1 MLSTVFENGVQK
13 ELDLNI
19 DFNAFQ
25 KMQDAFCESNHV
37 YAMCFDTCFRELT
50 RFSGSEEEEDYFRRF
65 ISRELQ
71 QALVAS
77 FEDNGIENIISAEP
91 DEPFVFFNGVAI
103 RDDLG
108 RLLGVM
114 MVLGI
119 AGELLTSEDVV
130 PKDVRTTSYNDFN
143 SSVGLME
150 ILMLHYFSAKMRGD
164 RLETQ
169 LEEKELSGNH
179 MRTLLRRNETLTSVL
194 KRMESDNDFAKIAE
208 DILGDIGSFME
219 LSNASLLRLNPDEH
233 TVDMI
238 CEWVGRG
245 GKSSISKFFGVE
257 KSTIPFFT
265 GRPYTISSDAILP
278 ENFQAYFLNYNIS
291 AGVFLPLL
299 VNDKL
304 GMYVCFTMGEE
315 EKKWSVDDVK
325 LLNDIKVVLQT
336 ILVKRVTKN
345 SLASSY
351 AALDAILENAGCGI
365 CVNDVKAKTVLYT
378 NETFH
383 HIFDNIRD
391 RQDFERMLLSSTEP
405 IENIGE
411 YYTQQ
416 SQKWYQISFS
426 NIHWVDGREVRL
438 STIYDITD
446 VKNYQQKIEE
456 QASTDFL
463 TGLYN
468 RMQFEKDLKSA
479 IRDAVRSGEQGTF
492 VYLDLDDFKD
502 INDGLGHSEGDEFLQ
517 KTGAALETICRGKA
531 TCYRLGGDEFAIII
545 PATSRDFTESII
557 GTVQRRFSELWN
569 LGDSEYFC
577 TACLGVVS
585 FPKDGT
591 KVNVLMQ
598 RADIALYSAKQKG
611 KNKIEYYSK
620 TNDREAVHR
629 LDMERAMRKA
639 VEEDCEEFE
648 VFYQPLMDA
657 SNLSHPCCGAEA
669 LVRWNSKELGM
680 VMPADFIPL
689 AEYLGLI
696 LPIGEHV
703 LREACRRCKFWNDF
717 GHPQYSVNVNLS
729 LVQLLQG
736 NIVDTVQD
744 VLIETGLFAQNLT
757 LEVTES
763 LAAIDADKIQKKLEE
778 LRELGVRLA
787 LDDFGTGYS
796 SLGRLKDMP
805 VDVLKIDKC
814 FVDEM
819 GRDHFSDAFIQSV
832 STLADSI
839 DVDVVVEGVELE
851 SQQDAIRNMKVD
863 MVQGY
868 LYDKPLTKEEFEEKY
883 LNV

>member
-1 MLSTVFENGVQK
+1 MNSIELESGVQK
-13 ELDLNI
+13 ELVLNV
-19 DFNAFQ
+19 DRNAFQ

-37 YAMCFDTCFRELT
+37 YAVCFDTHYRELT
-50 RFSGSEEEEDYFRRF
+50 RFSGDEVYEEYFRRF

-71 QALVAS
+71 QALIAS
-77 FEDNGIENIISAEP
+77 FEDNSIENVISAEP
-91 DEPFVFFNGVAI
+91 SEPFVFFTGVAI

-108 RLLGVM
+108 ALCAVM
-114 MVLGI
+114 LVMGI
-119 AGELLTSEDVV
+119 AGDLLTEEDHL
-130 PKDVRTTSYNDFN
+130 PEKIRTTSYTDFN
-143 SSVGLME
+143 SSIGLME
-150 ILMLHYFSAKMRGD
+150 ILMFNYFSAKMRGD
-164 RLETQ
+164 RLESQ

-179 MRTLLRRNETLTSVL
+179 MRTLLHRNETITSIL

-208 DILGDIGSFME
+208 DILGDIGSFMD
-219 LSNASLLRLNPDEH
+219 LTNASLLRLNPDEH
-233 TVDMI
+233 SVDMI

-245 GKSSISKFFGVE
+245 GKSCISKFFGVE
-257 KSTIPFFT
+257 KNAIPFFT
-265 GRPYTISSDAILP
+265 GRPYTISSDSILP
-278 ENFQAYFLNYNIS
+278 ENFQAYFVSYGIT

-315 EKKWSVDDVK
+315 EKKWSVEDVK
-325 LLNDIKVVLQT
+325 LLNDVKVVLQT

-365 CVNDVKAKTVLYT
+365 CVNDISAKTVLYT

-383 HIFDNIRD
+383 QIFDNIKD
-391 RQDFERMLLSSTEP
+391 RQDFEKVLLSGSEP
-405 IENIGE
+405 KENIGE
-411 YYTQQ
+411 YFTNH

-426 NIHWVDGREVRL
+426 TIHWVDGREVRL

-446 VKNYQQKIEE
+446 VKNYQKQIEE
-456 QASTDFL
+456 QAVTDYL
-463 TGLYN
+463 TGIYN
-468 RMQFEKDLKSA
+468 RLQFEKDLKAA

-502 INDGLGHSEGDEFLQ
+502 INDGLGHNEGDEFLQ
-517 KTGAALETICRGKA
+517 KTAAALNTICRGKA
-531 TCYRLGGDEFAIII
+531 TCYRLGGDEFAVII
-545 PATSRDFTESII
+545 PATSADFTESII
-557 GTVQRRFSELWN
+557 NTIQRRFGELWN
-569 LGDSEYFC
+569 LGNAEYYC
-577 TACLGVVS
+577 TACMGVVS

-591 KVNVLMQ
+591 KVDVLMQ
-598 RADIALYSAKQKG
+598 RADIAMYGAKQKG

-620 TNDREAVHR
+620 NQNQETIHR

-639 VEEDCEEFE
+639 VAEGCEEFE
-648 VFYQPLMDA
+648 VYYQPLVDA
-657 SNLSHPCCGAEA
+657 SNLNHPCCGAEA

-680 VMPADFIPL
+680 VMPSDFIPL

-696 LPIGEHV
+696 IPIGEHI
-703 LREACRRCKFWNDF
+703 LTEACKRCKFWNDF
-717 GHPQYSVNVNLS
+717 GHPQYGVNVNLS
-729 LVQLLQG
+729 LIQLLQG
-736 NIVDTVQD
+736 NIVESVQNA
-744 VLIETGLFAQNLT
+744 LIETGLFAQNLT

-763 LAAIDADKIQKKLEE
+763 LAATDAEKIQKKLEE
-778 LRELGVRLA
+778 LRDLGVRLA

-796 SLGRLKDMP
+796 SLGRLKDLP

-819 GRDHFSDAFIQSV
+819 GKDHFSDAFIQSV
-832 STLADSI
+832 SSLAESI
-839 DVDVVVEGVELE
+839 DVEVVVEGVEDE
-851 SQQDAIRNMKVD
+851 SQQNAISKMKVD